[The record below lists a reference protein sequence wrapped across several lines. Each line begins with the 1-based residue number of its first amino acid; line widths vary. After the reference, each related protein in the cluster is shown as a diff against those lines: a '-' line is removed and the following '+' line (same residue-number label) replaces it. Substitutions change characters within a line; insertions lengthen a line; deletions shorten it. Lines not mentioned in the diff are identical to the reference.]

1 MLAAVDLHIGK
12 AAVKIKDTLHRAA
25 NRERLVAQMQNRF
38 FLLIGI
44 QHLRALVAYLQAAGV
59 RRLPAAL
66 REKAGAV

>member
-1 MLAAVDLHIGK
+1 VLAAVDLHIGK

-25 NRERLVAQMQNRF
+25 NRERLVAQMQDGF
-38 FLLIGI
+38 SLLIGV
-44 QHLRALVAYLQAAGV
+44 QHLRALVACLQAAGV